1 MDNYLTFSLGPST
14 LGMEI
19 GAAVEVVTPRGVKP
33 VPDVPEH
40 IAGVMKIRRELIPL
54 IDMRVR
60 LSVSPEPKKE
70 RAIIVRSVA
79 GKVGL
84 LVDEVFGIRKFEK
97 GGLRKPPVIFRGLR
111 RKYLAG
117 LYGDGEDM
125 IVVLD
130 MDEILTSEEK
140 LILEGLIKKGS
151 VTPGRKKKGSV
162 TPGRKKKAG
171 KGKA

>member
-1 MDNYLTFSLGPST
+1 MDNYLTFRLGPST

-19 GAAVEVVTPRGVKP
+19 GTAVEVVTPRGVKP
-33 VPDVPEH
+33 IPEMPEH
-40 IAGVMKIRRELIPL
+40 IAGIMKIRRELIPL
-54 IDMRVR
+54 VDMRVR

-70 RAIIVRSVA
+70 RAIIVRSAV

-84 LVDEVFGIRKFEK
+84 VVDEVFGIRKFEK

-117 LYGDGEDM
+117 LYGDGEDI

-140 LILEGLIKKGS
+140 LILESLIKKAAQAG
-151 VTPGRKKKGSV
+151 K
-162 TPGRKKKAG
+162 KKKAR